1 MYYVAQLPTFW
12 RDKEHAMEDR
22 WLTVDEICKYLS
34 VTNETVYKWIDQ
46 RGMPGHR
53 VGRRWMFK
61 QEEVDAWVRSG
72 GAGDSADS
80 AAQDGANS

>member
-1 MYYVAQLPTFW
+1 
-12 RDKEHAMEDR
+12 MEDR
-22 WLTVDEICKYLS
+22 WLTVDEIRKYLS
-34 VTNETVYKWIDQ
+34 VTNETIYKWIDQ

-72 GAGDSADS
+72 GAGDSGDN
-80 AAQDGANS
+80 AAQHVDNS